1 MNIQTNNMKKAIK
14 GKAEGMPKLIAE
26 VKAMQGFEDV
36 SKRQIEATIKNIAVK
51 EKRGSDAVS
60 ILLSIICS

>member
-1 MNIQTNNMKKAIK
+1 M
-14 GKAEGMPKLIAE
+14 IAE

-36 SKRQIEATIKNIAVK
+36 PKRQIEAKIKTIAVK

-60 ILLSIICS
+60 LSNLFTIVL